1 VEREENC
8 ESRRHVM
15 ANRTGNMIQLLVT
28 LMVLGAIV
36 SPVKAADFPAKPITL
51 IVPWVAGGSTDSC
64 MRVLAENSAKF
75 LGQPVIVENK
85 PGGGG
90 TVGPATM
97 VATSKPDGYTLS
109 QIPLGVFRLPHTMKT
124 TWDPLKDFTYIIQL
138 TGYTYGIVV
147 KKDAPWKDLKELLAF
162 AKANPGKVTYA
173 TPGVGVMQHVTMEKL
188 AKKEGIK
195 WIHVPCKGGIEVI
208 TATMG
213 GHVMVGAETSG
224 WAPQVES
231 GDLRLLAVWT
241 EGRAKKWPDVP
252 TLKELGYG
260 IVASSPFGI
269 AGPKGMDPKVI
280 KTLHDGFKK
289 AMDEPSFKA
298 ILDKFYMV
306 PAYKNHEDYTKYTEE
321 LFREEKENA
330 EVLGLKKE

>member
-1 VEREENC
+1 
-8 ESRRHVM
+8 M
-15 ANRTGNMIQLLVT
+15 AKRSIKGALLLAT
-28 LMVLGAIV
+28 FMVLWGGV
-36 SPVKAADFPAKPITL
+36 FPVTAADFPAKAVTL

-64 MRVLAENSAKF
+64 MRVLAEHSAKV

-97 VATSKPDGYTLS
+97 AATAKPDGYTLS

-124 TWDPLKDFTYIIQL
+124 TWDPLQDFTYIIQL

-173 TPGVGVMQHVTMEKL
+173 TPGVGVMQHVVMERL
-188 AKKEGIK
+188 AQKEGIK

-208 TATMG
+208 TATLG

-224 WAPQVES
+224 WAPQVDS

-241 EGRAKKWPDVP
+241 AERTKKWPDVP

-269 AGPKGMDPKVI
+269 AGPKGMDPKVVKI
-280 KTLHDGFKK
+280 LHDAFKK
-289 AMDEPSFKA
+289 GMDDPAFKK
-298 ILDKFYMV
+298 ILDQFYMV
-306 PAYKNHEDYTKYTEE
+306 PFYMNSEDYAKYAQE
-321 LFREEKENA
+321 LYKEEKENA
-330 EVLGLKKE
+330 EVLGLKKN

>member
-1 VEREENC
+1 MSKKSIMGMLFLATTMFFCLGVFP
-8 ESRRHVM
+8 VM
-15 ANRTGNMIQLLVT
+15 
-28 LMVLGAIV
+28 
-36 SPVKAADFPAKPITL
+36 AADFPSKSVTL
-51 IVPWVAGGSTDSC
+51 IVPWVAGGSTDIC
-64 MRVLAENSAKF
+64 MRVLAESAAKH

-97 VATSKPDGYTLS
+97 AATAKNDGYTLS

-138 TGYTYGIVV
+138 TGYTYGTVV
-147 KKDAPWKDLKELLAF
+147 KKDAPWKTLKELLAY

-188 AKKEGIK
+188 ARKEGIK
-195 WIHVPCKGGIEVI
+195 WIHVPQKGGIEVI
-208 TATMG
+208 TAVLG

-224 WAPQVES
+224 WAPQVDS

-241 EGRAKKWPDVP
+241 DQRTKKWPDVP

-269 AGPKGMDPKVI
+269 AGPKGMDPKVV
-280 KTLHDGFKK
+280 KTLHDAFKK
-289 AMDEPSFKA
+289 GMEEPAFKKV
-298 ILDKFYMV
+298 LDQFYMV
-306 PAYKNHEDYTKYTEE
+306 PFYKNSEDYTKFAQVLYI
-321 LFREEKENA
+321 EEKENA
-330 EVLGLKKE
+330 EVIGLKKE

>member
-1 VEREENC
+1 
-8 ESRRHVM
+8 M
-15 ANRTGNMIQLLVT
+15 AKIARKAMLWLAAMM
-28 LMVLGAIV
+28 LCAAGAL
-36 SPVKAADFPAKPITL
+36 SAAAADFPSKPITL
-51 IVPWVAGGSTDSC
+51 IVPWAAGGSTDTC
-64 MRVLAENSAKF
+64 MRVLADNAQKF
-75 LGQPVIVENK
+75 LGQPVVVENK

-97 VATSKPDGYTLS
+97 VATAKPDGYTLS
-109 QIPLGVFRLPHTMKT
+109 QIPMGVFRLPHTMKT
-124 TWDPLKDFTYIIQL
+124 TWDPLKDFTWVIQL

-147 KKDAPWKDLKELLAF
+147 KKDAPWKTLKELLDY

-188 AKKEGIK
+188 AQKEGIK
-195 WIHVPCKGGIEVI
+195 WVHVPQKGGIEVI

-231 GDLRLLAVWT
+231 GDLRLLAIWT
-241 EGRAKKWPDVP
+241 AERSKKWPEVP

-269 AGPKGMDPKVI
+269 AGPKGMDPSVVAI
-280 KTLHDGFKK
+280 LHDAFKK
-289 AMDEPSFKA
+289 AMDEPSFQKV
-298 ILDKFYMV
+298 LSDFYMV
-306 PAYKNHEDYTKYTEE
+306 PAYKNSAEYSESASE
-321 LFREEKENA
+321 MFLEEKENA
-330 EVLGLKKE
+330 EVLGLKKQ

>member
-1 VEREENC
+1 
-8 ESRRHVM
+8 M
-15 ANRTGNMIQLLVT
+15 ATRAMKAMPWLLAVT
-28 LMVLGAIV
+28 IGCLSVLPAA
-36 SPVKAADFPAKPITL
+36 AADFPTKAVNL
-51 IVPWVAGGSTDSC
+51 IVPWAAGGSTDTC
-64 MRVLAENSAKF
+64 MRVLAENAAKH
-75 LGQPVIVENK
+75 LGQPVVVENK

-97 VATSKPDGYTLS
+97 AAAAKPDGYTLS
-109 QIPLGVFRLPHTMKT
+109 QIPMGVFRLPHTMKT
-124 TWDPLKDFTYIIQL
+124 TWDPLKDFSYVIQL

-147 KKDAPWKDLKELLAF
+147 KKDAPWKTLKELLDY

-195 WIHVPCKGGIEVI
+195 WIHVPQKGGIEVI

-241 EGRAKKWPDVP
+241 EQRTKKWPDVP
-252 TLKELGYG
+252 TLKELGYD
-260 IVASSPFGI
+260 IVAYSPFGI
-269 AGPKGMDPKVI
+269 AGPKGMDPQVVKI
-280 KTLHDGFKK
+280 LHDAFKK
-289 AMDEPSFKA
+289 AMDEPSFKK
-298 ILDKFYMV
+298 ILDDFYMV
-306 PAYKNHEDYTKYTEE
+306 PFYKNSEDYTKFAQD
-321 LFREEKENA
+321 LFIEEKENA
-330 EVLGLKKE
+330 EILGLKKE

>member
-1 VEREENC
+1 
-8 ESRRHVM
+8 M
-15 ANRTGNMIQLLVT
+15 AKRSIKGILLVMT
-28 LMVLGAIV
+28 IMVFWGGV
-36 SPVKAADFPAKPITL
+36 FPVTAADFPAKAVTV

-64 MRVLAENSAKF
+64 MRILAENTAKH

-97 VATSKPDGYTLS
+97 AATAKPDGYTLS
-109 QIPLGVFRLPHTMKT
+109 QIPLGVFRLPHTLKT

-147 KKDAPWKDLKELLAF
+147 KKDAPWKTLKELLAF

-173 TPGVGVMQHVTMEKL
+173 TPGVGVLQHVVMEKL
-188 AKKEGIK
+188 ARKEGIK
-195 WIHVPCKGGIEVI
+195 WIHVPQKGGIEVI
-208 TATMG
+208 TATLG

-224 WAPQVES
+224 WAPQVDS

-241 EGRAKKWPDVP
+241 EQRTQKWPDVP

-260 IVASSPFGI
+260 IVAYSPFGI
-269 AGPKGMDPKVI
+269 AGPKGMESKVVKI
-280 KTLHDGFKK
+280 LHDAFKK
-289 AMDEPSFKA
+289 GMEEPSFKKV
-298 ILDKFYMV
+298 LDQFYMV
-306 PAYKNHEDYTKYTEE
+306 PFYKNSEDYAKFAKELYIEE
-321 LFREEKENA
+321 RENA
-330 EVLGLKKE
+330 KILGLKKD